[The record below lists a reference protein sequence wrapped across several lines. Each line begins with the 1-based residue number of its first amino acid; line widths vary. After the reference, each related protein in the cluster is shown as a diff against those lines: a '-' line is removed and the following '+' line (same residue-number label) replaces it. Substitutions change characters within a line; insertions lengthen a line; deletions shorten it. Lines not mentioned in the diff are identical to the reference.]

1 MVFNN
6 YFFLV
11 QSFVAA
17 FLLAGG
23 IFSLL
28 LYLAD
33 TKNRANLYLVIITTL
48 LIFYTISHIL
58 LFSAPDI
65 ESYVFAEKLANYIIL
80 VTATPF
86 MLYIREFTGY
96 KKKVLLLPLLLFF
109 NSLFFFNY
117 FYPYGLSYDKI
128 TELRFVELPWG
139 ERLSIPEVQLSVIGI
154 LVIIAVSLILVYL
167 FQAVKFLY
175 KFNKPDARLI
185 LLAFSAILGTILID
199 YLMIALDFANF
210 PYIQEF
216 SYIIFLYII
225 ATKNFKEL
233 LRGRLLEK
241 KLLQSRENYRL
252 IAENAGDII
261 YKVDSTFKIL
271 FVSQAVEKILV
282 YKVNDLRGEN
292 IKSLIYEDDYAL
304 LDESFPDF
312 SKKLVCRVLS
322 KSGAIKWFETT
333 FSAINDQ
340 LSAETGYILV
350 SRDIT
355 EAKLQSQKI
364 LEHQNLLESILS
376 SSPYILYRFNFDRM
390 IQIYSFTH
398 IYYLLGY
405 TEAEFNEMGENPID
419 YLMPP
424 DEQLLL
430 DDYKKRWRNA
440 NDEGIIESEFR
451 LRHKNGEYLWFFGRD
466 IVFKRDENGN
476 VTELLGTAQDITE
489 IKKAQEEILNN
500 ERRLRAISEATFEG
514 IAMSANGIVID
525 TNKQFL
531 DMHNFEF
538 HEVVGKP
545 VGYYL
550 PEKIKEEIHQR
561 MQIEPSSI
569 YRTYSMKKNGEAFPV
584 EIRARSV
591 SYRGNNIR
599 ISVLRDIS
607 DQIKKENELLMAK
620 EEAEKSERL
629 KTDFLTQM
637 SHEIR
642 SPIHTILSFAGFIRE
657 QLTGRI
663 EEDIIDS
670 LDSMD
675 TAGRRITR
683 TIDLIL
689 NMSQINTGTV
699 EINKTSVSLYDQVIA
714 PILKEYDLL
723 LRSRNNKINLEWKE
737 CNPGEK
743 IFADEYSLKQIFQNL
758 IDNANKYT
766 ENGTI
771 TIKSECGGDRLFVN
785 VIDTGVGI
793 SEKYLSKL
801 FTPFSQEEQGYTRRY
816 DGNGLGLALV
826 KKYCDMNNLEISVTS
841 EKGKGSCFTVIF
853 KEKAPGKTTGAE

>member
-1 MVFNN
+1 
-6 YFFLV
+6 
-11 QSFVAA
+11 VAA

-86 MLYIREFTGY
+86 LLYIREFTGY
-96 KKKVLLLPLLLFF
+96 KKNGLLIPLLLFF

-117 FYPYGLSYDKI
+117 FSPYGLSYDNI
-128 TELRFVELPWG
+128 TEIRIVELPWG
-139 ERLSIPEVQLSVIGI
+139 EKLSIPEVELSVIGI
-154 LVIIAVSLILVYL
+154 LVIIAVFLILVYL

-175 KFNKPDARLI
+175 KHNKPDARVILI
-185 LLAFSAILGTILID
+185 AFTAILGTILID
-199 YLMIALDFANF
+199 YLMIALDLANF

-225 ATKNFKEL
+225 ATKNFREL
-233 LRGRLLEK
+233 MKSRLLEK
-241 KLLQSRENYRL
+241 KLFQSRENYRL

-261 YKVDSTFKIL
+261 YKVNSSFDIL
-271 FVSQAVEKILV
+271 FVSQAVEKLLE
-282 YKVNDLRGEN
+282 YKVSELRGEN
-292 IKSLIYEDDYAL
+292 IKSLVYEDDYSL

-312 SKKLVCRVLS
+312 NKKLVCRVIC
-322 KSGAIKWFETT
+322 KSGKIKWFETT
-333 FSAINDQ
+333 FSVIAGHGSEED
-340 LSAETGYILV
+340 GFILV

-355 EAKLQSQKI
+355 EAKAQQEKI

-390 IQIYSFTH
+390 IQIYSHNH

-405 TEAEFNEMGENPID
+405 TEAELNEIGDNPID
-419 YLMPP
+419 FLMPP

-430 DDYKKRWRNA
+430 DDYKQRWRNA
-440 NDEGIIESEFR
+440 RDGEIVESEFR
-451 LRHKNGEYLWFFGRD
+451 LRHKNGEYHWFFGRD

-489 IKKAQEEILNN
+489 IKKAQEDIINS

-514 IAMSANGIVID
+514 IAMSANGILID

-531 DMHNFEF
+531 DMHNFDF
-538 HEVVGKP
+538 NDIIGKP

-550 PEKIKEEIHQR
+550 PENIREEIDRR
-561 MQIEPSSI
+561 MKNEPASI
-569 YRTYSMKKNGEAFPV
+569 YRTYSRKKTGELFPV

-620 EEAEKSERL
+620 EEAEKSDRL
-629 KTDFLTQM
+629 KSDFLTQM

-657 QLTGRI
+657 QLSGRI

-699 EINKTSVSLYDQVIA
+699 EINKSNISLYDEVIA

-723 LRSRNNKINLEWKE
+723 LKSRNNKINLEWKD
-737 CNPGEK
+737 CHPDANV
-743 IFADEYSLKQIFQNL
+743 FADEYSLKQIFQNL

-771 TIKSECGGDRLFVN
+771 TISSECNGDRLLVN

-826 KKYCDMNNLEISVTS
+826 KKYCDMNDLEISVTS
-841 EKGKGSCFTVIF
+841 EKGKGSCFTVVF
-853 KEKAPGKTTGAE
+853 RKKAPDETPAPENLT